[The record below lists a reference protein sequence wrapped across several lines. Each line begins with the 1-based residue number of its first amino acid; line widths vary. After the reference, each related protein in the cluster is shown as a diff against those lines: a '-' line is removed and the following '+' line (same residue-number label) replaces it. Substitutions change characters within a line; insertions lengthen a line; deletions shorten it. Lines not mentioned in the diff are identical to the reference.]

1 MISFSKQLGAAAK
14 FSALCSGRESQ
25 YFAVFRQKVRSRSKR
40 FPCEKGN
47 PTKFAVLIQKMGL
60 LLKVFSKNQ
69 MVFTKEGEEFHE
81 TRGFETKNSGYLQP
95 LGRNLAT
102 VLMK

>member
-1 MISFSKQLGAAAK
+1 MISFSEPLGAAAK
-14 FSALCSGRESQ
+14 SSALCSGRESQ

-47 PTKFAVLIQKMGL
+47 PTKFAVLIQKIGL

-69 MVFTKEGEEFHE
+69 MIFTKEGEEFHKIC
-81 TRGFETKNSGYLQP
+81 GFKTKNAGHLRSI
-95 LGRNLAT
+95 GRNLAT
-102 VLMK
+102 VLMG

>member
-1 MISFSKQLGAAAK
+1 MPERGNSAK
-14 FSALCSGRESQ
+14 
-25 YFAVFRQKVRSRSKR
+25 Y
-40 FPCEKGN
+40 
-47 PTKFAVLIQKMGL
+47 AVLIRKIGL

-81 TRGFETKNSGYLQP
+81 TRGFETKNSGYLKP